1 MDRIVNQVNG
11 VRLGYTMGQ
20 TEFKI
25 LCYADDAVLMA
36 ENYHNR

>member
-1 MDRIVNQVNG
+1 M
-11 VRLGYTMGQ
+11 

-36 ENYHNR
+36 ESEGNLQRMLFEFKQTENK